1 MPVEAAVAVWRNV
14 VKPLLGPIFEAKY
27 RNRSTEE
34 ASIAVGV
41 KADSREMSPALI
53 VVRTVA

>member
-1 MPVEAAVAVWRNV
+1 MEAAVAVWRNV